1 MSYSIGATPKGNSSQ
16 PFAFDGSQPRTL
28 KIAHERVQLDVNL
41 STHQIKG
48 VADIVLIPLVQNLD
62 YITLDCKD
70 MTISDVWIEDRRCDN
85 YIHDNRLGQLRDKYL
100 NQDKDIL
107 FSHNSIEQSQFFREK
122 FADLTERPDD
132 SRKSQLIIK
141 VPSSIKITLQ
151 DANSLTNYT
160 PITPSMRGTPA
171 MQETVFTPLTVK
183 IEYEINSPTTGIIF
197 DTVLEDKPHLWNA
210 YTTNSEF
217 CTTASYWMPCINA
230 LDEKSTWEI
239 EISVPRKVK
248 DIGVTKMIGQKEET
262 ANSVLLQKKKR
273 LERRKHNDDDDEDDE
288 DDEDEDEDDEDLWDN
303 ENLNNPLNKDI
314 VVCCSEFSTVKEL
327 AHPTDMS
334 KKVFSFQI
342 FNPVAPHHIGWAIAA
357 FDILDLP
364 TLSAGADG
372 VEEEHEEHDE
382 FNKNRAVSN
391 GVPPESDPTDVIPI
405 RVYTLATED
414 VNEEVVTNTTLICQ
428 RIMDFY
434 SKDFGSYPFAS
445 YSLVFLPTTI
455 PDTMDFASL
464 TICNT
469 RLLYPTNEIDPMF
482 STTDKLAW
490 SLATQWSGVNIT
502 PFEIDD
508 IWCCIGMAGFMVFQA
523 IKRLFGVNE
532 LRYRLKLL
540 NEAIVDQDWEMQP
553 LGSFFSDFSRPIS
566 NTCGD
571 LDFIKLKAP
580 MVLFILDKRMTKTER
595 SFGMSRVLPKIFLQ
609 AMSGELANNALT
621 AGHFQHV
628 CERVNKSKLESFFQ
642 QWIFSSGVPIFRVT
656 QRFNRKRMVIE
667 MGIRQCQGE
676 ELGEDNVIGPK
687 GFARS
692 ALNHIENP
700 YRNVEPYF
708 TGSMTIRIHEADG
721 TPYEHIV
728 EINDLFTKIDIQY
741 NTKFRRT
748 RGKGAMTKSVSN
760 MGSMLDEQG
769 EENYDDIVKLG
780 VVLETSAACSEW
792 SLTPIDKTTEAN
804 EQQIISEA
812 YEWIRID
819 SDFEWIGKVMINQPD
834 YMFASQLQ
842 QDVDVEAQVDSI
854 RYFEDVIATSTRNS
868 LMYSSILTRTI
879 MDPNYFY
886 GVRLEAC
893 RALSK
898 FIYKPGENFF
908 GGSRHLIKAFQSIFC
923 FEGSSVPKSNN
934 FEDISSYLLQ
944 KRMVECL
951 CNIKNEQ
958 GETPNFVKEFVL
970 GLLTYN
976 DNTDNPYMD
985 HTYVC
990 SLIRSTVLC
999 CIHDKSNKDFLGRV
1013 LEQLSRYENLEK
1025 WTQSYDNS
1033 ISNEILNQKLNLHA
1047 NGLYEFEKIYDIYET
1062 CLEDSNT
1069 SELSIL
1075 REREGIQTF
1084 KLSCFKVLLIS
1095 GGIKNAEALKFFFEC
1110 LCFYEDEYIKER
1122 LADTFIDAVNY
1133 VVENRFI
1140 GDLDDDVQFME
1151 ESIMPSNLNVN
1162 NEDEVAAFIME
1173 DISGDLYKRALS
1185 NKRKNISAI
1194 IEDVRAI
1201 FKNYLPLKDC
1211 LWNALHTPGLSVYT
1225 RKRLF
1230 DISRVLY
1237 QLEDRLDVA
1246 LPAPRMNK
1254 LVAKDLG
1261 EGKVVIRRDG
1271 IMKLHIKA
1279 PKIETPAVTTKLK
1292 ITLPAKPKN
1301 VIKIKAKKPSK
1312 PVIKKLGWL
1321 PVRFVKLHDNYK
1333 HITVS
1338 SVPFSERVTFP
1349 KVNTRAFTVKIKY
1362 PKKE

>member
-16 PFAFDGSQPRTL
+16 PFAFDGSQARIL

-48 VADIVLIPLVQNLD
+48 VADIILIPLVQNLD

-70 MTISDVWIEDRRCDN
+70 MTVNDVWIEDRRCDN
-85 YIHDNRLGQLRDKYL
+85 YIHDNRDKILRDKYL
-100 NQDKDIL
+100 NQDEDIL

-122 FADLTERPDD
+122 FADLTEKPDD

-160 PITPSMRGTPA
+160 PITPSVRGTPA

-183 IEYEINSPTTGIIF
+183 IEYEINRPTTGIVF
-197 DTVLEDKPHLWNA
+197 DTVQEDQPHLWNA

-248 DIGVTKMIGQKEET
+248 DIGTTKMIGQKEET
-262 ANSVLLQKKKR
+262 ANSILLQNKKK
-273 LERRKHNDDDDEDDE
+273 LERSKRHEDDDE
-288 DDEDEDEDDEDLWDN
+288 EDEDEDDEDEEDMWNN
-303 ENLNNPLNKDI
+303 ENLNNPLNRDI

-364 TLSAGADG
+364 TISTRADG
-372 VEEEHEEHDE
+372 GEDDHEEHDE
-382 FNKNRAVSN
+382 YNKSRAVSN
-391 GVPPESDPTDVIPI
+391 GVVPETDPTDVIPI
-405 RVYTLATED
+405 RVYTLPTED
-414 VNEEVVTNTTLICQ
+414 VNEDIVTNTTLICQ

-469 RLLYPTNEIDPMF
+469 RLLYPANEVDPMF

-490 SLATQWSGVNIT
+490 ALATQWSGVNIT
-502 PFEIDD
+502 PFELDD

-523 IKRLFGVNE
+523 IKRLFGTNE
-532 LRYRLKLL
+532 LHYRLKLL
-540 NEAIVDQDWEMQP
+540 NEAIVNQDWEMQP
-553 LGSFFSDFSRPIS
+553 LGAFFSDFSRPIS
-566 NTCGD
+566 NTSRD
-571 LDFIKLKAP
+571 LDFIRLKAP
-580 MVLFILDKRMTKTER
+580 MVLFILDRRMTKTER

-621 AGHFQHV
+621 AAHFQHV

-642 QWIFSSGVPIFRVT
+642 QWVYSCGVPIFRVT
-656 QRFNRKRMVIE
+656 QRFNKKRMVIE
-667 MGIRQCQGE
+667 MGIRQCQDE
-676 ELGEDNVIGPK
+676 ELGEHKIVGPN
-687 GFARS
+687 GFTRS

-700 YRNVEPYF
+700 YRNVEPFF

-728 EINDLFTKIDIQY
+728 EINDVFTKIDIQY

-748 RGKGAMTKSVSN
+748 RGRGAMTKSASN
-760 MGSMLDEQG
+760 VGSIQDDHG
-769 EENYDDIVKLG
+769 EENDDDIVKLG
-780 VVLETSAACSEW
+780 VVLDNAAARSAW
-792 SLTPIDKTTEAN
+792 SLTPVDKTTEAN

-819 SDFEWIGKVMINQPD
+819 SDFEWISKIMINQPD

-842 QDVDVEAQVDSI
+842 QDVDVGAQVDSI
-854 RYFEDVIATSTRNS
+854 RYFEDVIMTSAHNS
-868 LMYSSILTRTI
+868 LVYSSILTRTI
-879 MDPNYFY
+879 MDPKYFY
-886 GVRLEAC
+886 GVRVEAC

-898 FIYKPGENFF
+898 FVYRPGESFF
-908 GGSRHLIKAFQSIFC
+908 GGPRHLIKAFQSLFC
-923 FEGSSVPKSNN
+923 FEDSSVPRSNN
-934 FEDISSYLLQ
+934 FEQVSNYLLQ
-944 KRMVECL
+944 KRIVECL
-951 CNIKNEQ
+951 SDVKNEH
-958 GETPNFVKEFVL
+958 GETPGFVKEFLL

-985 HTYVC
+985 HAYVC
-990 SLIRSTVLC
+990 TLIKSATTC
-999 CIHDKSNKDFLGRV
+999 CVYDKGNKNFIDRV
-1013 LEQLSRYENLEK
+1013 LEQLTRYENLEE
-1025 WTQSYDNS
+1025 WTQSYDYS
-1033 ISNEILNQKLNLHA
+1033 ISNEILLQRLNMYA
-1047 NGLYEFEKIYDIYET
+1047 NGLYEFERIDEIFET
-1062 CLEDSNT
+1062 CLEDADT
-1069 SELSIL
+1069 SAINIL
-1075 REREGIQTF
+1075 RKREGLQTYR
-1084 KLSCFKVLLIS
+1084 LSCFKVLLIS
-1095 GGIKNAEALKFFFEC
+1095 GGIKNAEALKFFFES
-1110 LCFYEDEYIKER
+1110 LCFYQDAFVRES
-1122 LADTFIDAVNY
+1122 LADTFIDAINY
-1133 VVENRFI
+1133 IVKNRFI
-1140 GDLDDDVQFME
+1140 GSLEDDTKFLE
-1151 ESIMPSNLNVN
+1151 ESIIPSNLNIE
-1162 NEDEVAAFIME
+1162 NEDEVTAFIMD
-1173 DISGDLYKRALS
+1173 DISGDAYSKVLG
-1185 NKRKNISAI
+1185 NKRKNIKGI
-1194 IEDVRAI
+1194 IENVRSI
-1201 FKNYLPLKDC
+1201 FKDYQPLKDC
-1211 LWNALHTPGLSVYT
+1211 LWNALHTPVLSVYT

-1230 DISRVLY
+1230 DASRVLY

-1246 LPAPRMNK
+1246 LPTPRMKK
-1254 LVAKDLG
+1254 LIAKDLG
-1261 EGKVVIRRDG
+1261 EGKVVIKRDG
-1271 IMKLHIKA
+1271 IMKLHIKTVKTEA
-1279 PKIETPAVTTKLK
+1279 PPVPTKLK

-1301 VIKIKAKKPSK
+1301 VIKIKTKKPAK
-1312 PVIKKLGWL
+1312 PVIKKVGWM
-1321 PVRFVKLHDNYK
+1321 PVRFVKLQDNYK
-1333 HITVS
+1333 RITVS
-1338 SVPFSERVTFP
+1338 SVPFSEHVTFP
-1349 KVNTRAFTVKIKY
+1349 KVNTRTFTVKIKY
-1362 PKKE
+1362 PKKQ